1 MGLLDRLK
9 SALGLGDSADH
20 PRGTS
25 SDSRD
30 VDVTVEREPEPAPET
45 EAAVKGADAADEDS
59 AVPDDATPT
68 EEEEAA
74 TADEAAAETDGADDG
89 ETADEA
95 AESEYSSEDVDVIK
109 GVGPAY
115 AERLGE
121 AGVDTVA
128 DLATADAD
136 ELAAETDL
144 SAKRVSGWVEQA
156 KNR

>member
-59 AVPDDATPT
+59 AVPDDAAPS
-68 EEEEAA
+68 EEDAADDADTEAA
-74 TADEAAAETDGADDG
+74 DTADDG

-95 AESEYSSEDVDVIK
+95 AESEYSTEDVDVIK